1 MKKGKAEVLRPRFY
15 LQKTR
20 PHNRAMAP
28 RTKRG
33 FRPNLGHVFENGAL
47 ASTWAAFFMAAASK
61 TRPKAPVSCSGYS
74 ENMLATAFDHLCEN
88 EKAARGFLTKNAR
101 LRKLW
106 LDGFLFSQL

>member
-1 MKKGKAEVLRPRFY
+1 MKKGNAEVLRPRFY

-61 TRPKAPVSCSGYS
+61 TRPKAPVSCSACHYLILH
-74 ENMLATAFDHLCEN
+74 EIYV
-88 EKAARGFLTKNAR
+88 R
-101 LRKLW
+101 LIGPFKIALI
-106 LDGFLFSQL
+106 